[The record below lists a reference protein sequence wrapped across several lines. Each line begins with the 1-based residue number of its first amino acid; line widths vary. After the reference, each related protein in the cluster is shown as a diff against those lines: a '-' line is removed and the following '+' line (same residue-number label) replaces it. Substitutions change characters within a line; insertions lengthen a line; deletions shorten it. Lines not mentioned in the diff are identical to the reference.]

1 MALDKN
7 RPIYF
12 AMDHT
17 SGKDRTICNN
27 IVNKLKNA
35 GLNVVSSNIGPN
47 QMYQNMVRVY
57 NSGKTNA
64 IIFNLFNGVDP
75 SNIREVALHGN
86 DNRGRTVNSRGNTI
100 VLGWFYD
107 SCDPV
112 HENGRC
118 YKSVRGSETGG
129 RLNNPGQYMK
139 DNNIIGLCC
148 SSDMHTKM
156 ANADYT
162 GDKIAQEFINL
173 FGETSEETPTTE
185 EVAEASTVTE
195 PEKVITSIVTDLTYS
210 TPDYMKVIASK
221 TDSNGAFL
229 EELDLPYKGDYIVR
243 LNFAGDREHAPVTRT
258 IHVANQKGT
267 LFQEKLLHMKT
278 TTTYSDGSSTV
289 LEDGEKTDLLH
300 TKTVTQTQTYENGAL
315 KNLESV
321 TVYNDKINI
330 EDRTETS
337 SNLVLPT
344 TSTEGT
350 EVSTITGKKDPW
362 FDNIPLVNGKPDV
375 AHMQTRDGW
384 TFEEI
389 TNKQYTISKQNLF
402 DMCDQES
409 QTLQLKGCMSKYTA
423 FPVGDKTT
431 SKNYYVVLKREI
443 WNAIEESIHFYVVKG
458 QGIAFPETYVI
469 DMVNKRTKCGD
480 TWINWKASECR
491 NYIVRDRQNTNYT
504 CGPTA
509 CSVCTQVL
517 HNYRSEQKLQRYI
530 HATSADGSAPDT
542 HARKLRD
549 LGFKA
554 TLYSGIRKAV
564 SHLKRGFPCT
574 WHIYGHYYALCD
586 ILDNEEYVL
595 ASNSSGHGV
604 NGWAKTSTVGRSAYG
619 QAVLVESNWALTDL
633 QKQKRNTFFNN
644 MGGKWEKPQ
653 NTNEGIRQAS

>member
-86 DNRGRTVNSRGNTI
+86 DNRGRAVNSRGNTI

-139 DNNIIGLCC
+139 DNNIIGICC

-173 FGETSEETPTTE
+173 FGETSEETTTE
-185 EVAEASTVTE
+185 EVAEAPAVTE

-221 TDSNGAFL
+221 TDNTGSFL
-229 EELDLPYKGDYIVR
+229 EEVDLPYKGDYIVR

-278 TTTYSDGSSTV
+278 TTTYSDGSNTV
-289 LEDGEKTDLLH
+289 LEDGELTDILH

-330 EDRTETS
+330 EDRTEQANPLIS
-337 SNLVLPT
+337 T
-344 TSTEGT
+344 TTITNTG
-350 EVSTITGKKDPW
+350 EVSTITGKKDPGRA
-362 FDNIPLVNGKPDV
+362 DIPLVNGKPDV
-375 AHMQTRDGW
+375 AHMQRGALL
-384 TFEEI
+384 FEEAE
-389 TNKQYTISKQNLF
+389 NKQYTVLSKDYDTMYSWDSKFL
-402 DMCDQES
+402 QE
-409 QTLQLKGCMSKYTA
+409 KGGVPKYTA
-423 FPVGDKTT
+423 
-431 SKNYYVVLKREI
+431 VVADGNPRRFIVFKREV
-443 WNAIEESIHFYVVKG
+443 WNAIEESIHFYLVKG
-458 QGIAFPETYVI
+458 QGIDWPETYII
-469 DMVNKRTKCGD
+469 DMANKRTKCD
-480 TWINWKASECR
+480 NTWINWKASECR
-491 NYIVRDRQNTNYT
+491 NHIVRDRQNTTYT

-517 HNYRSEQKLQRYI
+517 HNYRSEQYMQSRI
-530 HATSADGSAPDT
+530 HATKADGSDPGT
-542 HARKLRD
+542 HKRKLED
-549 LGFKA
+549 IGYKA
-554 TLYSGIRKAV
+554 TLYSGIKKAV
-564 SHLKRGFPCT
+564 SHLKRGYPCT

-586 ILDNEEYVL
+586 ILNNEEYVL

-604 NGWAKTSTVGRSAYG
+604 NGWAKTSKVGRSAYG
-619 QAVLVESNWALTDL
+619 QAVLVEMDWRLDDDTKNQINHWWNS
-633 QKQKRNTFFNN
+633 F
-644 MGGKWEKPQ
+644 GGKWEKPQ

>member
-139 DNNIIGLCC
+139 DNNIIGICC

-185 EVAEASTVTE
+185 EVAEETPITE
-195 PEKVITSIVTDLTYS
+195 TEKVVTSIVTDLTYS

-221 TDSNGAFL
+221 TDNTGSFL
-229 EELDLPYKGDYIVR
+229 EEVDLPYKGDYIVR

-278 TTTYSDGSSTV
+278 TTTYSDGSNTV
-289 LEDGEKTDLLH
+289 IEDGEKTDLLH

-321 TVYNDKINI
+321 TVYNDEINI
-330 EDRTETS
+330 DDRTEQANPLISTT
-337 SNLVLPT
+337 NT
-344 TSTEGT
+344 TSTGGT
-350 EVSTITGKKDPW
+350 SEVSTLTGKQNPNLVD
-362 FDNIPLVNGKPDV
+362 IPLVNGKPDV
-375 AHMQTRDGW
+375 EHMQSGEW
-384 TFEEI
+384 KFKEVE
-389 TNKQYTISKQNLF
+389 NKQYTVPLETFRFHNEWDAHMLQYKGGVTKFTVF
-402 DMCDQES
+402 DHPSE
-409 QTLQLKGCMSKYTA
+409 KTA
-423 FPVGDKTT
+423 
-431 SKNYYVVLKREI
+431 YVVKREV
-443 WNAIEESIHFYVVKG
+443 WNAIEESIHFYLVKG
-458 QGIAFPETYVI
+458 QGVAWPETFVI
-469 DMVNKRTKCGD
+469 DMANKRTKCGD

-491 NYIVRDRQNTNYT
+491 NHIVRDRQNTTYT

-517 HNYRSEQKLQRYI
+517 HSYKSEQYMQSKI
-530 HATSADGSAPDT
+530 HATKADGSDPGT
-542 HARKLRD
+542 HKRKLED
-549 LGFKA
+549 MGYKA

-574 WHIYGHYYALCD
+574 WHIYGHYYALAD
-586 ILDNEEYVL
+586 ILNNEEYVL

-604 NGWAKTSTVGRSAYG
+604 NGWAKTSKVGRSAYG
-619 QAVLVESNWALTDL
+619 QAVLVEPNVDICDEEKNKLNHWWNS
-633 QKQKRNTFFNN
+633 F
-644 MGGKWEKPQ
+644 GGKWEKPQ